1 MRFLLNSAPLV
12 FLFLVLLS
20 CAREKKE
27 KPAPEPKKV
36 INDLPTMPIQLND
49 GTELSAKTL
58 EGKIILI
65 LFQPDCDHCQREAV
79 QIRENL
85 EAFKDYKLYFISS
98 ATLPEI
104 EKFAAD
110 YELTDKDGVYFARTA
125 AENVIGSFGPIEAPS
140 LYLYSA
146 EGKLVQSF
154 NGEVDISVVLKY
166 L

>member
-1 MRFLLNSAPLV
+1 MRFLLNSVTLL
-12 FLFLVLLS
+12 FLSLVLLS

-27 KPAPEPKKV
+27 KRAPESKKIV
-36 INDLPTMPIQLND
+36 NDLPTMPIRFND
-49 GTELSAKTL
+49 GTELSVKTL

-85 EAFKDYKLYFISS
+85 DAFKDHKLYFISS
-98 ATLPEI
+98 APLPEI

-110 YELTDKDGVYFARTA
+110 YGLADKDGVYFAQTA